1 MPLFAPRGWRPERS
15 PPRSSLLPRAD
26 GTARR
31 RPAPRSQPA
40 RRAPW
45 PALLSPGAACARPPR
60 SWKRSLHW
68 LRPGALANQEAA
80 IMEEGN
86 KYKMAARI
94 KPGIGLRPGDGG
106 IEALTRAPRAARRSR
121 PRCRRLSGR
130 SEPPTAIDHS
140 RAQPLPADPRRGRG
154 RARRTR
160 GLQLGPAPSPLP
172 PRRRPPARRP
182 AARLSPGTAPGGYG
196 RLQVGRSRE
205 GREKEAWA
213 PRRSVCPC
221 REGGR

>member
-31 RPAPRSQPA
+31 RPPPRSQPA

-45 PALLSPGAACARPPR
+45 PALLSPGAACARPPL

-121 PRCRRLSGR
+121 PRCRRCCCGA
-130 SEPPTAIDHS
+130 EPPPLTPPCC
-140 RAQPLPADPRRGRG
+140 RPLPAVAA
-154 RARRTR
+154 RA
-160 GLQLGPAPSPLP
+160 PAPSPRRGVAGPGP
-172 PRRRPPARRP
+172 PSRPGTGEQVREAAPMSGPAAECRRPPP
-182 AARLSPGTAPGGYG
+182 
-196 RLQVGRSRE
+196 
-205 GREKEAWA
+205 
-213 PRRSVCPC
+213 
-221 REGGR
+221 